1 MWVSTVVFSVVFPGP
16 EFAGECARV
25 PRTDRLCAWL
35 SGCVHGC
42 QVVCMVVRLCAWL
55 SGCVHGCQ
63 VVCMVVYR
71 TWCGCRECATCVLSR
86 PTVSHITCW
95 LPFVL
100 CVLDLIIV
108 PCANYFVYLK

>member
-1 MWVSTVVFSVVFPGP
+1 MHVGFN
-16 EFAGECARV
+16 C
-25 PRTDRLCAWL
+25 RLQCGL
-35 SGCVHGC
+35 SGSGVRWGMRSGTANR
-42 QVVCMVVRLCAWL
+42 QAVCMVVRLCAWL

>member
-25 PRTDRLCAWL
+25 PRADRLCAWL

-63 VVCMVVYR
+63 VVCMVVR
-71 TWCGCRECATCVLSR
+71 LCAWLCTVRGVVAGSVQRVCSVGLLSA
-86 PTVSHITCW
+86 I
-95 LPFVL
+95 
-100 CVLDLIIV
+100 
-108 PCANYFVYLK
+108 

>member
-1 MWVSTVVFSVVFPGP
+1 MWFSTVVFSVVFLGP
-16 EFAGECARV
+16 EFAGECSRV
-25 PRTDRLCAWL
+25 PRAA
-35 SGCVHGC
+35 GCVHGC
-42 QVVCMVVRLCAWL
+42 QVVCMAVRLCAWL

-108 PCANYFVYLK
+108 PCANCFVYLK

>member
-55 SGCVHGCQ
+55 CTVRG
-63 VVCMVVYR
+63 VVAGSVQ
-71 TWCGCRECATCVLSR
+71 REYSVGLLSA
-86 PTVSHITCW
+86 I
-95 LPFVL
+95 
-100 CVLDLIIV
+100 
-108 PCANYFVYLK
+108 